1 MNEIKVIYVESGSN
15 VNRATCKST
24 RGKKRRAFVPLGHV
38 LTNRFHKILWMRIK
52 NKKGKT
58 KKQKNRKK
66 EERERK
72 RSVDK
77 ERDNRNARVEQP
89 WKKNESNFIRGFH
102 SSLTPTY
109 FCLSL
114 SI

>member
-1 MNEIKVIYVESGSN
+1 M
-15 VNRATCKST
+15 CKST

-58 KKQKNRKK
+58 KKQKNGKK

-89 WKKNESNFIRGFH
+89 WKKTKAISFAAFIH
-102 SSLTPTY
+102 P
-109 FCLSL
+109 
-114 SI
+114 